1 MDLPKLFPKKSK
13 QGGEQSAGAQKSDVL
28 KRIGPKAVKVRKPE
42 PAKKVAK
49 KPEEAAPAAWWN
61 TFRQYLREVVSELR
75 KVIWPSRKETLGTTS
90 VVLVIVI
97 LCAVYLGVAD
107 AILSRLVRI
116 FVG

>member
-13 QGGEQSAGAQKSDVL
+13 QGGEQSAGARKTDSL
-28 KRIGPKAVKVRKPE
+28 KKAAPKAVKVGRPE
-42 PAKKVAK
+42 APKKAVK
-49 KPEEAAPAAWWN
+49 KPEEAKPAAWWN
-61 TFRQYLREVVSELR
+61 AFRQYLREVVSELR

-97 LCAVYLGVAD
+97 LCAFYLGLAD
-107 AILSRLVRI
+107 AVLSRLVRI